1 VLETEPEVVLCTAP
15 MPQVA
20 RSMSKELVVLLSMA
34 LLWRCASR
42 MPPPAPPAALGL
54 LAKGSCLELAFAEPI
69 VAVGIMGVA
78 PKLLLSG
85 EDS

>member
-1 VLETEPEVVLCTAP
+1 MV
-15 MPQVA
+15 
-20 RSMSKELVVLLSMA
+20 RYDH
-34 LLWRCASR
+34 
-42 MPPPAPPAALGL
+42 

>member
-1 VLETEPEVVLCTAP
+1 VHGADASSCYVDVF
-15 MPQVA
+15 
-20 RSMSKELVVLLSMA
+20 VVLLSMA

-69 VAVGIMGVA
+69 VLRLELWAWRQSYCSPAKIHRVVH
-78 PKLLLSG
+78 LV
-85 EDS
+85 